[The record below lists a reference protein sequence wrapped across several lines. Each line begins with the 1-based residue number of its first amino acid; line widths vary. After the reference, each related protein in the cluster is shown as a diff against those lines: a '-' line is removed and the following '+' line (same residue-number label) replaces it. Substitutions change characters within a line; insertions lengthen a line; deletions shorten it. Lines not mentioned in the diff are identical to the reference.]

1 MEYYIDKIHLSVN
14 DPYRPRYDQIINKHC
29 SAGRKYLDG
38 LNKCN
43 EYWNDIMC
51 LKTLMIAIQKHYKI
65 AIVFDSMI
73 IERNYVKA
81 KKKYF
86 SRKKNE
92 YFNCFCYVIVFQIS
106 LKRQILSYTLIPN

>member
-1 MEYYIDKIHLSVN
+1 
-14 DPYRPRYDQIINKHC
+14 
-29 SAGRKYLDG
+29 
-38 LNKCN
+38 
-43 EYWNDIMC
+43 
-51 LKTLMIAIQKHYKI
+51 MIAMQKHYKM
-65 AIVFDSMI
+65 AIVFESMI

-106 LKRQILSYTLIPN
+106 LKR